1 MTASS
6 EQWAFGLFSVF
17 DDNDIWY
24 YCKLWYG
31 HVTTLLNISCDGRRR
46 TSRTEIFWTKTPCLK
61 LWNKKLGS
69 ATLVFGQQADPKTN
83 CQITTTAGS
92 RTTADLFS
100 HRGNLRAVSECLRLA
115 FWDFLAVFWW
125 ILGLTHPGVSV
136 LAGVCFAELFI
147 LARSSMRTC
156 SATTWTCEKLSWTL
170 GVPVSP
176 VLHSKGRLIFEGTNL
191 GKWTSWFKNQ
201 NPSPGKKDDLL
212 HRRSTT
218 PTPM

>member
-69 ATLVFGQQADPKTN
+69 ATLVFGQQADPKTK

-100 HRGNLRAVSECLRLA
+100 HRGNLRAVSDWRFEI
-115 FWDFLAVFWW
+115 FWRFFDEFWVW
-125 ILGLTHPGVSV
+125 H
-136 LAGVCFAELFI
+136 I
-147 LARSSMRTC
+147 LACLC
-156 SATTWTCEKLSWTL
+156 SRVYALRNCSFWHALACGRALQRL
-170 GVPVSP
+170 GPVRNW
-176 VLHSKGRLIFEGTNL
+176 VEL
-191 GKWTSWFKNQ
+191 
-201 NPSPGKKDDLL
+201 
-212 HRRSTT
+212 
-218 PTPM
+218 